1 MSVADPKIT
10 LPENYNLND
19 YQCPSV
25 TVDILVFTIE
35 ASELKVLLIKR
46 AVEPFKDEWALPGGF
61 IKMDESLESAAIR
74 ELVQETGVKN
84 VYMEQLYTFGDV
96 GRDPRSRVI
105 TVAYFALVP
114 SAKLDLKASTDAKDV
129 AWFSIKKMPKLAFD
143 HKKIIDY
150 ATNRLMS
157 KIEYSNI
164 AYGLLPI
171 KFRLSELQKVY
182 EVILNKK
189 MDKRNFRKWI
199 LSLGLLETTGEKDV
213 DGAHR
218 PAELFRFKKREP
230 IFFD

>member
-1 MSVADPKIT
+1 MCVVDTNNELPK
-10 LPENYNLND
+10 NYNPD
-19 YQCPSV
+19 EYQCPSV

-46 AVEPFKDEWALPGGF
+46 GIEPFKDEWALPGGF
-61 IKMDESLESAAIR
+61 IKMDESLENAALR

-84 VYMEQLYTFGDV
+84 VYLEQLYTFGEPK
-96 GRDPRSRVI
+96 RDPRTRVI

-114 SAKLDLKASTDAKDV
+114 NAKLDLKASSDAKDV
-129 AWFSIKKMPKLAFD
+129 SWFSIKKLPKLAFD
-143 HKKIIDY
+143 HKRIIDY
-150 ATNRLMS
+150 ALNRLKS

-164 AYGLLPI
+164 VYGLLPA

-182 EVILNKK
+182 EVILDKK

-199 LSLGLLETTGEKDV
+199 ISLGLLESTGEKDV

-230 IFFD
+230 VLFD

>member
-1 MSVADPKIT
+1 MLQRIFVSM
-10 LPENYNLND
+10 ENYNLNE

-46 AVEPFKDEWALPGGF
+46 GIEPFKDEWALPGGF
-61 IKMDESLESAAIR
+61 IKMDESLEAAALR
-74 ELVQETGVKN
+74 ELSQETGVKN
-84 VYMEQLYTFGDV
+84 VYLEQLYTFGSPE
-96 GRDPRSRVI
+96 RDPRTRVI

-114 SAKLDLKASTDAKDV
+114 NPKLDLKASSDAKDV
-129 AWFSIKKMPKLAFD
+129 SWYPIKKLPKLAFD

-150 ATNRLMS
+150 ANNRLKS

-164 AYGLLPI
+164 VYGLLPP

-182 EVILNKK
+182 EVILSKK

-199 LSLGLLETTGEKDV
+199 LSLGLLESTGEKDV

-218 PAELFRFKKREP
+218 PAELYKFKRREP
-230 IFFD
+230 IVFD